1 MTLPKLGIDIS
12 KKTFDVA
19 LVGDPRARQ
28 HKQHQFLNTLP
39 GFQALQAWLS
49 KQGAPQVHAVLEA
62 TGAYGDALA
71 LFLAQA
77 GQVVSIVNPAQI
89 KAFGR
94 SKLQRN
100 KTDRADAVLIAR
112 FAWEHNPAPWTPPT
126 PAQQEL
132 QALVRHLDDLL
143 AQRTQVTN
151 RLTDGRL
158 TPAVQQSWEQVAA
171 TINEQ
176 IAQIKQQINQHFA
189 AHPTLQQQR
198 DWLVSLPGI
207 GPETAA
213 RLLGE
218 MPHLAQF
225 ASARTAAAYTG
236 LTPQR
241 QQSGTSLNAPGR
253 LSKLGNA
260 RVRHALYFP
269 ALTALRCSP
278 QFQAFAARLTARG
291 KTKMQIIAAVMHKL
305 VRLAYG
311 VLKHQQNYDPH
322 YALAA

>member
-1 MTLPKLGIDIS
+1 MTIPKLGIDIS

-19 LVGDPRARQ
+19 LVRDPDARK
-28 HKQHQFLNTLP
+28 HPQHQFLNTPP
-39 GFQALQAWLS
+39 GLQALQAWLH
-49 KQGAPQVHAVLEA
+49 KQGAPHVHAVLEA

-71 LFLAQA
+71 LFLTAT

-100 KTDRADAVLIAR
+100 KTDRAAAVLSAR
-112 FAWEHNPAPWTPPT
+112 FAWENNPAPWTPPT

-158 TPAVQQSWEQVAA
+158 TPAVRASWAQVAA

-176 IAQIKQQINQHFA
+176 ITQIKAQINQHFA
-189 AHPTLQQQR
+189 DHPALQQQR
-198 DWLVSLPGI
+198 DWLTSLPGI
-207 GPETAA
+207 GPDTAA

-218 MPHLAQF
+218 MPHLAEF

-269 ALTALRCSP
+269 ALTALRSNP
-278 QFQAFAARLTARG
+278 EFQAFAARLMARG
-291 KTKMQIIAAVMHKL
+291 KTKMQIIAAAMHKL

-311 VLKHQQNYDPH
+311 VLKHQQNYDPN
-322 YALAA
+322 YAISA